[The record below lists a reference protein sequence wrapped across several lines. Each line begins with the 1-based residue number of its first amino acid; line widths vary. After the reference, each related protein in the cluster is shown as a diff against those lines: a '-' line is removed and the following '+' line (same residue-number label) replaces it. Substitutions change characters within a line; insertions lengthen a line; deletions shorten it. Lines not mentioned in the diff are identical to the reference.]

1 MTALEAGQLR
11 LIEVRR
17 FAEFDGDDEAQAEL
31 IKAAGT
37 DQFAHAVTQLRVE
50 RVERRWWAE
59 AAHRRAPT
67 PSPPHPTAKR
77 GANQRVNRSGDTFI
91 DTTGAVVDWRD
102 IGATRTCTVRAAS
115 VPIRMYPK
123 AFNALPWTI
132 VIIREMDLVES
143 LTT

>member
-11 LIEVRR
+11 LNEVRR

-50 RVERRWWAE
+50 RDERRWWAE

-67 PSPPHPTAKR
+67 RARLIRPPSV
-77 GANQRVNRSGDTFI
+77 GANQRVNRSGDTFTH
-91 DTTGAVVDWRD
+91 TTGAVVDWRG
-102 IGATRTCTVRAAS
+102 IGSTRT
-115 VPIRMYPK
+115 
-123 AFNALPWTI
+123 
-132 VIIREMDLVES
+132 
-143 LTT
+143 